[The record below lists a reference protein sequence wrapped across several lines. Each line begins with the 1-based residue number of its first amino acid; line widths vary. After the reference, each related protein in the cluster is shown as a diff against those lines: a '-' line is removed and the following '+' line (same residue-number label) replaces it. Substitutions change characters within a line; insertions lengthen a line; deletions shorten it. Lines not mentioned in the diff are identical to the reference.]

1 MFTTKATK
9 VISLCMAVSIGFSM
23 GLTNAEAAPSKNLNP
38 SGAMSKIASYTSG
51 EANEDGGVAEI
62 VKYNSDNHKFYLVN
76 GQSQRIDIVSL
87 EALQQHGNLNLTA
100 EHQIDVSHMIP
111 GFIPGDVTS
120 IDVNTQHDLL
130 AVAVQAEKYS
140 DNGVILLLD
149 YEGNYVAHYDA
160 GVQPDMIIFSADGN
174 YVLSANE
181 GEPREGYSDNA
192 VDPLGTVTIVNISE
206 GAAKGS
212 AKTVDFK
219 AYDNKRDELIADNV
233 IIKKDTAPSSDFEP
247 EYIAVAG
254 NQAFVSL
261 QEANAIATIDIPSG
275 LVTSVKG
282 LGFKDHG
289 QAGNELDMYRD
300 GKVQIRTEKQ
310 IYGMYMPDGIAT
322 YQSGGKTYLLTAN
335 EGDSREWGD
344 YSNEIDIELAATG
357 RDGKDGKSIK
367 LTTFNTSDY
376 DGKFEKDATYLF
388 GARSFS
394 IWDTSDMSLVFDS
407 GSDFERITGSLFP
420 KYFNW
425 SNDDD
430 VMDKRSAKKG
440 PEPEDVKVGII
451 DGKAYAFIGLERIG
465 GAMMYDI
472 SNPQAPAFVDYSNT
486 RDFSDKIAGDV
497 APEGL
502 NFVSAADSPIGLPL
516 LLTANEV
523 SGTVSVA
530 KIDFQA
536 TSAPITRSEF
546 VTMLGQYAQVEPAK
560 YTASS
565 FADVAA
571 GASYAPYVAWANQA
585 KITMGIKAGSFAPD
599 EAINR
604 EQMAVMIIRFADAM
618 GYKLPDNGGSITLS
632 DSGLISAFAADSVNR
647 LLKTGIEITKD
658 NKFAPKDRVTKAELT
673 KWMNSLLKA

>member
-23 GLTNAEAAPSKNLNP
+23 GLTNAEAAPTTNLTP

-62 VKYNSDNHKFYLVN
+62 IKYNSDNQQFYLVN

-111 GFIPGDVTS
+111 SFVPGDVTS
-120 IDVNTQHDLL
+120 IDVDTQHDLL

-149 YEGNYVAHYDA
+149 YEGKYVAHYEA
-160 GVQPDMIIFSADGN
+160 GVQPDMITFSADGN

-181 GEPREGYSDNA
+181 GEPREGYSGDMI
-192 VDPLGTVTIVNISE
+192 DPLGTVTIVNISE
-206 GAAKGS
+206 GASRGS

-219 AYDNKRDELIADNV
+219 AYDSQRDALIADNV
-233 IIKKDTAPSSDFEP
+233 IIKKNTAPSVDFEP
-247 EYIAVAG
+247 EYIAIAG

-275 LVTSVKG
+275 QVTSVKG

-289 QAGNELDMYRD
+289 RAGNELDMYRD
-300 GKVQIRTEKQ
+300 GKVQIQTEKQ
-310 IYGMYMPDGIAT
+310 VYGMYMPDGIAA

-335 EGDSREWGD
+335 EGDSRDWAG
-344 YSNEIDIELAATG
+344 YINEKDIELAATG
-357 RDGKDGKSIK
+357 RDGKDGKAIE
-367 LTTFNTSDY
+367 LTTFDTSDY
-376 DGKFEKDATYLF
+376 DGKFEEDATYLF

-394 IWDTSDMSLVFDS
+394 IWDTSDMSLVYDS
-407 GSDFERITGSLFP
+407 GSDFETITGSLYP

-465 GAMMYDI
+465 GTIMYDI
-472 SNPQAPAFVDYSNT
+472 SNPQAPVFVDYSNT

-536 TSAPITRSEF
+536 ASTPVTRGEM
-546 VTMLGQYAQVEPAK
+546 VTMLGQYAQVDGSK
-560 YTASS
+560 HIASS
-565 FADVAA
+565 FADVDAA
-571 GASYAPYVAWANQA
+571 ASYAPYVAWASQA
-585 KITMGIKAGSFAPD
+585 KITTGIKAGAFAPD
-599 EAINR
+599 EAITR
-604 EQMAVMIIRFADAM
+604 EQAAVMLVRFADAM
-618 GYKLPDNGGSITLS
+618 GYKLADNGEASTIA
-632 DSGLISAFAADSVNR
+632 DSSTISAFALDSVER
-647 LLKTGIEITKD
+647 LLKTGTEITKD
-658 NKFAPKDRVTKAELT
+658 NKFAPKETVTKAELT
-673 KWMNSLLKA
+673 KWINSLLK